1 MKKILFLSLFLLMA
15 GSVMAQKMVIGS
27 RVPDFKGVQWM
38 TTMPHTSE
46 TPEAAPMLIE
56 FYNPDNASSVRFF
69 SKLAGVKERH
79 PKSWF
84 RAWFNMGLINYIEG
98 GRRMLPCEAGSAN
111 FFIDPF
117 GDVFPCNGLEE
128 KYWKKSMGNIHETPD
143 FMTIWESE
151 QAQEVRAMVRRC
163 PKNCWMVGTAS
174 PVMHKYIKYPL
185 KWALIN
191 KLKSLQGKDICLEP
205 KWCDVGQDPEQG
217 DLREKF

>member
-79 PKSWF
+79 PKIQIVVLVARNKQS
-84 RAWFNMGLINYIEG
+84 AEQLLESHGKEYYIGLDSDGKVYQAFNV
-98 GRRMLPCEAGSAN
+98 RFLPYTILVNSKGE
-111 FFIDPF
+111 
-117 GDVFPCNGLEE
+117 LH
-128 KYWKKSMGNIHETPD
+128 WQGNLGNLTD
-143 FMTIWESE
+143 
-151 QAQEVRAMVRRC
+151 
-163 PKNCWMVGTAS
+163 GT
-174 PVMHKYIKYPL
+174 
-185 KWALIN
+185 
-191 KLKSLQGKDICLEP
+191 LQKV
-205 KWCDVGQDPEQG
+205 K
-217 DLREKF
+217 